1 MNDRPRSGGGRG
13 HLLFRHPT
21 VRAYFLLAPMIV
33 LLVSGVLVPLGM
45 LFVYSLWRKV
55 GFETSYQ
62 ITAFNYLWF
71 FTHPVYYTLIGK
83 AILYGFIV
91 AVATFLLA
99 YPLAYYVT
107 MRVARHKNAFLI
119 AALIPLYTSDLTR
132 IFAWRSVLGLNGF
145 ANQTLLGIGLIDQP
159 LEFLLFSPFSAMV
172 TLIHQYFPF
181 MFLALWAGLET
192 IRRSEIEAA
201 MDLGARWLRSFRRVV
216 FPLSLP
222 GVVAGF
228 LFVFVPVTGEHLA
241 VNLMGGPSGVTITN
255 VIVEQFGQA
264 DNWPLGAALAV
275 MVLLAGM
282 IVLLLLS
289 ALLSRLRSIR
299 MYFEQS

>member
-1 MNDRPRSGGGRG
+1 
-13 HLLFRHPT
+13 
-21 VRAYFLLAPMIV
+21 
-33 LLVSGVLVPLGM
+33 M
-45 LFVYSLWRKV
+45 LFVYSLWRKA
-55 GFETSYQ
+55 GFALSYD
-62 ITAFNYLWF
+62 ITAFNYIWIL
-71 FTHPVYYTLIGK
+71 THPLYYTLVGK
-83 AILYGFIV
+83 AILYGFVV
-91 AVATFLLA
+91 ALATFLLA
-99 YPLAYYVT
+99 YPPAYYVT
-107 MRVARHKNAFLI
+107 MRVTHYKNAFLI

-145 ANQTLLGIGLIDQP
+145 ANQTLLGLGLVDQP

-181 MFLALWAGLET
+181 MFLALWVGLET

-228 LFVFVPVTGEHLA
+228 LFVFIPVTGEYLA
-241 VNLMGGPSGVTITN
+241 INLMGGPSGISITN

-282 IVLLLLS
+282 IVLLVLG

-299 MYFEQS
+299 MYFQRG